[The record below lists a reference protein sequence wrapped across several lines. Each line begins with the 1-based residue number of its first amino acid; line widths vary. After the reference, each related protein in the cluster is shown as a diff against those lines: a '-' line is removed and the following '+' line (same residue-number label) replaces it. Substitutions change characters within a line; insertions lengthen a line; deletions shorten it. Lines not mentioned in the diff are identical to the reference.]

1 MAGLILAA
9 YGEKLILEITK
20 NEATRERAARAPPMM
35 ATMPAA
41 TTEADARIGE
51 AMCMLITAKG
61 TNEKERAALK
71 SLDISL

>member
-1 MAGLILAA
+1 MAGRLAA

-20 NEATRERAARAPPMM
+20 NEATRERAAKAPPMM

-41 TTEADARIGE
+41 TTGADARVGE
-51 AMCMLITAKG
+51 LMCMLITAKAS
-61 TNEKERAALK
+61 NEKERAEVK